1 MGKTILLSVA
11 LSLTLLSVADAQVRV
26 RPHIRKDGTYVP
38 EHFRSQPDSNPRN
51 NWSYP
56 GNINPYTGE
65 EGRGDPY
72 RYLDQYR
79 DRGRSRDFGLDKY
92 DLLNPY
98 CR

>member
-1 MGKTILLSVA
+1 MGKAILLSVVFFLA
-11 LSLTLLSVADAQVRV
+11 LLSLADAQVRV

-38 EHFRSQPDSNPRN
+38 GHLRSQPDGNPYN
-51 NWSYP
+51 NWGYP

-72 RYLDQYR
+72 RYLDRYR
-79 DRGRSRDFGLDKY
+79 DKGGSLDFGLDKY

-98 CR
+98 RR